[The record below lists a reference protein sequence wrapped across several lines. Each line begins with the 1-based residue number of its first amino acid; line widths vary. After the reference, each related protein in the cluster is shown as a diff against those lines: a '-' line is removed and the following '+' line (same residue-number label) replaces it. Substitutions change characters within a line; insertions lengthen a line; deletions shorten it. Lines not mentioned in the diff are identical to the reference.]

1 MPLSTD
7 LLSQFAKVIKPE
19 EKKSSEST
27 VYGTVVEYNG
37 EKYVKLDGSDLLT
50 PVNTTSTIDEDDRVS
65 VTIKDHTATVTG
77 NVTNPSASSGE
88 VDKIGTQVTEFEIV
102 LAGKVDTIELNA
114 EKARIDQLYADNV
127 VINEKLTANEADIK
141 DLEADNVTINDKL
154 TANEADIDDLKAVNV
169 EITGKLE
176 AVDADI
182 GQLQADNVTIN
193 NSLNAAIA
201 DIGELQA
208 DNVTIT
214 GRLDAA
220 EADIEDLDATKLS
233 AEQAD
238 LKYANIDFANIGKA
252 AIENFFSKSGMIG
265 DLVVGDG
272 TITGTLV
279 GVTIKGD
286 LIEGGTVVAD
296 KLVIKGSDGLFYK
309 LNTDGVTTSAE
320 QTEYNSLSGT
330 VITAKSITA
339 EKVAV
344 DDLVAFDATIGGF
357 HITEDSLYSGVKESA
372 LNTTRG
378 IFMND
383 DGEFSVGDSNNY
395 LRYFKD
401 AEGNYKLEIS
411 ASGVSIRVGG
421 QQTTVEDALNNTVSG
436 TTEQFY
442 QSDSPTELV
451 GGSWSNTQPTW
462 TEGKYIWRRTI
473 VTYSSGR
480 TEYTPNENGVCITGN
495 TGTGTAGEDGEDA
508 ILLMIFSSNGT
519 SFKNSS
525 VATTLTV
532 SIFVGGEE
540 ITSSDQMYAKF
551 GDSAVL
557 RWEKK
562 EFGQSEFTEIP
573 STDSRL
579 SDNGFILTLNAND
592 IYKQTVFNC
601 CLDF

>member
-220 EADIEDLDATKLS
+220 EANIEDLDATKLS

-296 KLVIKGSDGLFYK
+296 KLVIKGTDGLFYK

-562 EFGQSEFTEIP
+562 EFGQSDFTEIP

-592 IYKQTVFNC
+592 IYKQAVFNC
-601 CLDF
+601 YLDF

>member
-214 GRLDAA
+214 GELDAA
-220 EADIEDLDATKLS
+220 KADIEELNATKLS

-265 DLVVGDG
+265 DLVVGEG

-357 HITEDSLYSGVKESA
+357 NITEDSLYSGVKESA

-378 IFMND
+378 VFMND

-411 ASGVSIRVGG
+411 ASGVSIKVGG
-421 QQTTVEDALNNTVSG
+421 QTTTVEDALNNTVSG

-473 VTYSSGR
+473 ITYSSGR
-480 TEYTPNENGVCITGN
+480 TEYTPDENGVCITGN
-495 TGTGTAGEDGEDA
+495 PGTGTAGEDGEDA

-562 EFGQSEFTEIP
+562 EFGQTDFTEIP

-601 CLDF
+601 YLDF

>member
-7 LLSQFAKVIKPE
+7 LLSQFAKVIKPD

-50 PVNTTSTIDEDDRVS
+50 PVNTTSTIDEDDRVA

-220 EADIEDLDATKLS
+220 EADIEDLDAAKLS

-265 DLVVGDG
+265 DLVVGEG

-296 KLVIKGSDGLFYK
+296 KLVIKGTDGLFYK

-357 HITEDSLYSGVKESA
+357 NITEDSLYSGVKESA

-411 ASGVSIRVGG
+411 ASGVSIKVGG
-421 QQTTVEDALNNTVSG
+421 QTTTVEDALNNTVSG

-473 VTYSSGR
+473 ITYSSGR
-480 TEYTPNENGVCITGN
+480 TEYTPDENGVCITGN

-557 RWEKK
+557 KWEKK
-562 EFGQSEFTEIP
+562 EFGQTEFTEIP

-601 CLDF
+601 YLDF

>member
-88 VDKIGTQVTEFEIV
+88 VEKIGTQVTEFEIV

-169 EITGKLE
+169 TITGKLE

-208 DNVTIT
+208 DNATIT

-220 EADIEDLDATKLS
+220 EANIEDLDATKLS

-562 EFGQSEFTEIP
+562 EFGQTEFTEIP

-579 SDNGFILTLNAND
+579 SDNGFILTLNTND

-601 CLDF
+601 YLDF

>member
-220 EADIEDLDATKLS
+220 EANIEDLDATKLS

-296 KLVIKGSDGLFYK
+296 KLVIKGTDGLFYK

-473 VTYSSGR
+473 ITYSSGR
-480 TEYTPNENGVCITGN
+480 TEYTPDENGVCITGN
-495 TGTGTAGEDGEDA
+495 PGTGTAGEDGEDA

-562 EFGQSEFTEIP
+562 EFGQSDFTEIP

-601 CLDF
+601 YLDF

>member
-214 GRLDAA
+214 GELDAA
-220 EADIEDLDATKLS
+220 KADIEELNATKLS

-238 LKYANIDFANIGKA
+238 LKYANIDFANIGSA

-265 DLVVGDG
+265 DLVVGEG

-357 HITEDSLYSGVKESA
+357 NITEDSLYSGVKESA

-378 IFMND
+378 VFMND

-411 ASGVSIRVGG
+411 ASGVSIKVGG
-421 QQTTVEDALNNTVSG
+421 QTTTVENALNNTVSG

-451 GGSWSNTQPTW
+451 GGAWSNTQPTW
-462 TEGKYIWRRTI
+462 IEGKYIWRRTI
-473 VTYSSGR
+473 ITYSSGR
-480 TEYTPNENGVCITGN
+480 TEYTPDENGVCITGN
-495 TGTGTAGEDGEDA
+495 PGTGTAGEDGEDA

-562 EFGQSEFTEIP
+562 EFGQTDFTEIP

-601 CLDF
+601 YLDF

>member
-102 LAGKVDTIELNA
+102 LADKVDTIELNA

-169 EITGKLE
+169 EISGKLE

-480 TEYTPNENGVCITGN
+480 TEYTPSENGVCITGN

-562 EFGQSEFTEIP
+562 EFGQTEFTEIP

-601 CLDF
+601 YLDF

>member
-201 DIGELQA
+201 DVGELQA

-265 DLVVGDG
+265 DLVVGEG

-357 HITEDSLYSGVKESA
+357 NITEDSLYSGVKESA

-378 IFMND
+378 VFMND

-411 ASGVSIRVGG
+411 ASGVSIKVGG
-421 QQTTVEDALNNTVSG
+421 QTTTVEDALNNTVSG

-451 GGSWSNTQPTW
+451 GGTWSNTQPTW

-480 TEYTPNENGVCITGN
+480 TEYTPDENGVCITGN
-495 TGTGTAGEDGEDA
+495 PGTGTAGEDGEDA

-573 STDSRL
+573 PTDSRL
-579 SDNGFILTLNAND
+579 SDNGFILKLNEND

-601 CLDF
+601 YLDF

>member
-220 EADIEDLDATKLS
+220 EANIEDLDATKLS

-296 KLVIKGSDGLFYK
+296 KLVIKGTDGLFYK

-411 ASGVSIRVGG
+411 ASGVSIKVGG
-421 QQTTVEDALNNTVSG
+421 QTTTVEDALNNTVSG

-462 TEGKYIWRRTI
+462 TEGKYIWRRTLI
-473 VTYSSGR
+473 TYSSGR
-480 TEYTPNENGVCITGN
+480 TEYTPDENGVCITGN
-495 TGTGTAGEDGEDA
+495 PGTGTAGEDGEDA

-540 ITSSDQMYAKF
+540 ITSSDQMYSKF

-562 EFGQSEFTEIP
+562 EFGQSDFTEIP

-579 SDNGFILTLNAND
+579 SDNGFILTLKTND

-601 CLDF
+601 YLDF

>member
-214 GRLDAA
+214 GELDAA
-220 EADIEDLDATKLS
+220 KADIEELNATKLS

-238 LKYANIDFANIGKA
+238 LKYANIDFANIGSA

-265 DLVVGDG
+265 DLVVGEG

-357 HITEDSLYSGVKESA
+357 NITEDSLYSGVKESA

-378 IFMND
+378 VFMND

-411 ASGVSIRVGG
+411 ASGVSIKIGG
-421 QQTTVEDALNNTVSG
+421 QTTTVEDALNNTVSG

-451 GGSWSNTQPTW
+451 GGAWSNTQPTW

-473 VTYSSGR
+473 ITYSSGR
-480 TEYTPNENGVCITGN
+480 TEYTPDENGVCITGN

-562 EFGQSEFTEIP
+562 EFGQSDFTEIP

-601 CLDF
+601 YLDF

>member
-201 DIGELQA
+201 DIGQLQA

-214 GRLDAA
+214 GELDAA
-220 EADIEDLDATKLS
+220 KADIEELEATKLS

-238 LKYANIDFANIGKA
+238 LKYANIDFANIGSA

-309 LNTDGVTTSAE
+309 LNTDGITTSAE

-357 HITEDSLYSGVKESA
+357 NITEDSLYSGVKESA

-378 IFMND
+378 VFMND

-401 AEGNYKLEIS
+401 TEGNYKLEIS
-411 ASGVSIRVGG
+411 ASGVSIKVGG
-421 QQTTVEDALNNTVSG
+421 QTTTVEDALNNTVSG

-451 GGSWSNTQPTW
+451 GGAWSNTQPTW

-601 CLDF
+601 YLDF

>member
-88 VDKIGTQVTEFEIV
+88 VDKIGTQVTEFEIG

-296 KLVIKGSDGLFYK
+296 KLVIKGTDGLFYK

-562 EFGQSEFTEIP
+562 EFGQTEFTEIP

-601 CLDF
+601 YLDF

>member
-1 MPLSTD
+1 MALSND

-19 EKKSSEST
+19 EKKSSGST

-50 PVNTTSTIDEDDRVS
+50 PVNTTSTIEPDDRVT

-77 NVTNPSASSGE
+77 NVTTPSASTGQVE
-88 VDKIGTQVTEFEIV
+88 EIGSQISEFEIII
-102 LAGKVDTIELNA
+102 ADKVDTIEFNA

-182 GQLQADNVTIN
+182 GDLQADNVTIH

-214 GRLDAA
+214 GELDAA
-220 EADIEDLDATKLS
+220 KADIEELNATKLS

-238 LKYANIDFANIGKA
+238 LKYANIDFANIGSA

-265 DLVVGDG
+265 DLVVGEG

-357 HITEDSLYSGVKESA
+357 NITEDSLYSGVKESA

-378 IFMND
+378 VFMND

-411 ASGVSIRVGG
+411 ASGVSIKVGG
-421 QQTTVEDALNNTVSG
+421 QTTTVEDALNNTVSG

-451 GGSWSNTQPTW
+451 GGAWSNTQPTW

-473 VTYSSGR
+473 ITYSSGR
-480 TEYTPNENGVCITGN
+480 TEYTPDENGVCITGN
-495 TGTGTAGEDGEDA
+495 PGTGTAGEDGEDA

-551 GDSAVL
+551 GDSAAL

-601 CLDF
+601 YLDF

>member
-201 DIGELQA
+201 DVGELQA

-265 DLVVGDG
+265 DLVVGEG

-357 HITEDSLYSGVKESA
+357 NITEDSLYSGVKESA

-378 IFMND
+378 VFMND

-411 ASGVSIRVGG
+411 ASGVSIKVGG
-421 QQTTVEDALNNTVSG
+421 QTTTVEDALNNTVSG

-451 GGSWSNTQPTW
+451 GGTWSNTQPTW

-480 TEYTPNENGVCITGN
+480 TEYTPDENGVCITGN
-495 TGTGTAGEDGEDA
+495 PGTGTAGEDGEDA

-573 STDSRL
+573 PTDSRL

-601 CLDF
+601 YLDF

>member
-169 EITGKLE
+169 TITGKLE

-220 EADIEDLDATKLS
+220 EADIGDLDATKLS

-296 KLVIKGSDGLFYK
+296 KLVIKGTDGLFYK

-480 TEYTPNENGVCITGN
+480 TEYTPSENGVCITGN

-601 CLDF
+601 YLDF

>member
-154 TANEADIDDLKAVNV
+154 TANEADIDDLKAINV

-214 GRLDAA
+214 GELDAA
-220 EADIEDLDATKLS
+220 KADIEELNATKLS

-296 KLVIKGSDGLFYK
+296 KLVIKGTDGLFYK

-357 HITEDSLYSGVKESA
+357 NITEDSLYSGVKESA

-411 ASGVSIRVGG
+411 ASGVSIKVGG
-421 QQTTVEDALNNTVSG
+421 QTTTVEDALNNTVSG

-451 GGSWSNTQPTW
+451 GGAWSNTQPTW

-473 VTYSSGR
+473 ITYSSGR
-480 TEYTPNENGVCITGN
+480 TEYTPDENGVCITGN
-495 TGTGTAGEDGEDA
+495 TGSGTAGEDGEDA

-551 GDSAVL
+551 GNSAVL

-579 SDNGFILTLNAND
+579 SDNGFILTLNASD

-601 CLDF
+601 YLDF

>member
-220 EADIEDLDATKLS
+220 EANIEDLDATKLS

-296 KLVIKGSDGLFYK
+296 KLVIKGTDGLFYK

-411 ASGVSIRVGG
+411 ASEVSIRVGG

-473 VTYSSGR
+473 ITYSSGR
-480 TEYTPNENGVCITGN
+480 TEYTPDENGVCITGN
-495 TGTGTAGEDGEDA
+495 PGTGTAGEDGEDA

-562 EFGQSEFTEIP
+562 EFGQSDFTEIP

-601 CLDF
+601 YLDF

>member
-141 DLEADNVTINDKL
+141 DLEADSVTINDKL

-220 EADIEDLDATKLS
+220 EANIEDLDATKLS

-296 KLVIKGSDGLFYK
+296 KLVIKGTDGLFYK

-473 VTYSSGR
+473 ITYSSGR
-480 TEYTPNENGVCITGN
+480 TEYTPDENGVCITGN
-495 TGTGTAGEDGEDA
+495 PGTGTAGEDGEDA

-601 CLDF
+601 YLDF